1 MKLRTSL
8 LAMVALAGSFLASS
22 HFQGVHAD
30 DRHEKGCT
38 EKTVKGTY
46 GFYRTGTGATG
57 PLVAIGLIFNDG
69 IGSGT
74 VTQSISKN
82 GVLTLDSESSF
93 TYEVAPD
100 CTGKSFLDTGV
111 EFARF
116 VIVDGGRE
124 YYLFSETAGNA
135 IYGVAKRIDRAD
147 DDRLVRSGSRKP
159 VILAL
164 EGN

>member
-1 MKLRTSL
+1 MSSVVKAAVASGLL
-8 LAMVALAGSFLASS
+8 LATS

-38 EKTVKGTY
+38 EETVKGTY
-46 GFYRTGTGATG
+46 GFYRTGTSATG

-69 IGSGT
+69 IGSAT
-74 VTQSISKN
+74 VTQSISRN
-82 GVLTLDSESSF
+82 GVLTLDSESSI

-100 CTGKSFLDTGV
+100 CIGKGFLDTGV

-124 YYLFSETAGNA
+124 YYLFSETAGA
-135 IYGVAKRIDRAD
+135 TIYGVAKRIQGSED
-147 DDRLVRSGSRKP
+147 DHHR
-159 VILAL
+159 
-164 EGN
+164 